1 MLINNLE
8 LRFPLYGDNLA
19 GVLFHDLGNVYD
31 TPGDLTLRFRQ
42 RNLQD
47 FEYAVQDVGIGFR
60 YRTPIGPIRLDLS
73 FSPNAP
79 RFYGLKGTEQDYIN
93 GTAIATVQKIN
104 AFQFHFSL
112 GQAF

>member
-1 MLINNLE
+1 MFINNLE

-19 GVLFHDLGNVYD
+19 AVLFQDMGNVYA
-31 TPGDLTLRFRQ
+31 TVGDINLRYRQ
-42 RNLQD
+42 HNLQD
-47 FEYAVQDVGIGFR
+47 FDYAVQDAGIGFR
-60 YRTPIGPIRLDLS
+60 YRTPIGPIRIDLS

-79 RFYGLKGTEQDYIN
+79 RFFGLKGTEQDYIN
-93 GTAIATVQKIN
+93 GTAISTVQKIN